1 MGSYT
6 VGVAGLTVNQL
17 LNGSGGSTPSLPT
30 KKDKKLWNIPN
41 RMTRKRKIATL
52 CLMIAMFLNPLGFD
66 VMFAMIL
73 ELTGSYW
80 TTTGIFYLLSLSFF
94 GLYFLF
100 REKK

>member
-1 MGSYT
+1 M
-6 VGVAGLTVNQL
+6 
-17 LNGSGGSTPSLPT
+17 
-30 KKDKKLWNIPN
+30 I
-41 RMTRKRKIATL
+41 RKRKIATL

-94 GLYFLF
+94 GLYFYLVDVNPLKEIKDRF
-100 REKK
+100 LSLKIKKRD

>member
-1 MGSYT
+1 M
-6 VGVAGLTVNQL
+6 V
-17 LNGSGGSTPSLPT
+17 
-30 KKDKKLWNIPN
+30 
-41 RMTRKRKIATL
+41 RKRKIATL

-94 GLYFLF
+94 GLYFYLVDVNPLKEIKERF
-100 REKK
+100 LSLKIKSNKKKKEGINF

>member
-1 MGSYT
+1 M
-6 VGVAGLTVNQL
+6 
-17 LNGSGGSTPSLPT
+17 
-30 KKDKKLWNIPN
+30 I
-41 RMTRKRKIATL
+41 RKRKIATL

-94 GLYFLF
+94 GLYFYLVDVNPLKEIKERF
-100 REKK
+100 LSLKIKSNKKKKEGINF